1 MDSPV
6 FSEGT
11 ASCDH
16 CQTAGEEVDLTEADH
31 QAVAEAAVVAELQL
45 EVPMVEK

>member
-16 CQTAGEEVDLTEADH
+16 CQTAGEEVGLTEADH
-31 QAVAEAAVVAELQL
+31 QAVAVAVAELQL